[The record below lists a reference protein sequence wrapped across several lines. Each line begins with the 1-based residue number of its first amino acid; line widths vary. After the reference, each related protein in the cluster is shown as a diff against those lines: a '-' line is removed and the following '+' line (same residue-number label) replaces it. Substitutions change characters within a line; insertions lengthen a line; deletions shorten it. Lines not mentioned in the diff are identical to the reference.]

1 MDWKK
6 RIQDL
11 WIDFLFWIRL
21 YILSQ
26 MFEQRGS
33 GYVASRIIH
42 NAAEFADAF
51 VPFYGKKSARR
62 LEQLLT
68 RHTLLLSEY
77 AATIKTG
84 QRTEEQR
91 LSLYANAAELAEF
104 LASINPHWDIAK
116 WMELLY
122 QRFYLEESLVW
133 WLNKEAFRAAIEQLD
148 AAHGNVQQ
156 IAKYMIDGIAAQF
169 QLPALA
175 EDDLMLEPAA
185 QMPGNRNMED

>member
-84 QRTEEQR
+84 QSTEEQR

-133 WLNKEAFRAAIEQLD
+133 WLNKEEFRAAIEQLD